1 MTVQIISSTNI
12 TKPRSFASCRD
23 HHASIISC
31 VHCIYISVYVLIIG
45 KEILNTSTMENKRIQ
60 VGGKWWSVMVI
71 LWLLYTGRRG

>member
-60 VGGKWWSVMVI
+60 VGGKWWSVKVI
-71 LWLLYTGRRG
+71 L